1 VTPQID
7 ETGNV
12 MLHVHPTIS
21 TVTEKTKNI
30 DLGSLG
36 SFKLPLAASA
46 VNETDSIVRVR
57 DGQIVA
63 IGGLMKQELRDERT
77 GLPVVSDVPVVG
89 GLFRQTGTVV
99 NKRELVIMLKPTVI
113 QDGAAWPDSPTLG
126 GLPPAAAA
134 TR

>member
-1 VTPQID
+1 
-7 ETGNV
+7 
-12 MLHVHPTIS
+12 M
-21 TVTEKTKNI
+21 
-30 DLGSLG
+30 
-36 SFKLPLAASA
+36 
-46 VNETDSIVRVR
+46 RVR

-77 GLPVVSDVPVVG
+77 GLPVVSEAPVVG

-113 QDGAAWPDSPTLG
+113 QDGAAWPDAPALG